1 MSIRAR
7 STSQKVSELSGGNQ
21 QKVALA
27 RIMHDGADVLLVDEP
42 TRGID
47 VETKARIYELIDQ
60 AARGGKA
67 VVVVSSY
74 LPELLGICD
83 RIHVMRRG
91 ELGPSHEASAVD
103 EHTLLREA
111 AL

>member
-1 MSIRAR
+1 MI
-7 STSQKVSELSGGNQ
+7 
-21 QKVALA
+21 
-27 RIMHDGADVLLVDEP
+27 DEP

-47 VETKARIYELIDQ
+47 VETKARIYELIDH

-67 VVVVSSY
+67 VLVVSSY

-91 ELGPSHEASAVD
+91 VLGPSHEAAAVD
-103 EHTLLREA
+103 ERALLREA
-111 AL
+111 AV